1 MGWTNLYRKC
11 YGDGQNCVG
20 SARELDGTSGNN
32 VDSFCLRKGQIFSRY
47 RAVAFVDTIRQSA
60 EGLAH
65 GHTRFQRHG
74 LNDANNG
81 AHKSVNAEVEPCR
94 AALAHAAA
102 LNKVVEIA
110 K

>member
-1 MGWTNLYRKC
+1 MNEG
-11 YGDGQNCVG
+11 
-20 SARELDGTSGNN
+20 GTRQPLALLPASGNGIRHC
-32 VDSFCLRKGQIFSRY
+32 FRKRKGQIFSRY
-47 RAVAFVDTIRQSA
+47 RAVAFIDTICQSA

-74 LNDANNG
+74 LDDANNG
-81 AHKSVNAEVEPCR
+81 AHKSVNAEVDPCR